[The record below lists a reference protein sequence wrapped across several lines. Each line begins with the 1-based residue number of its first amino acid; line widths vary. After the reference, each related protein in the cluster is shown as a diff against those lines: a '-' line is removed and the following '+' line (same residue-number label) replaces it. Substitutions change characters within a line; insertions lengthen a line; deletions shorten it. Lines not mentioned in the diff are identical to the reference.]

1 MPTIDDIVNGF
12 AQDLLRQERAA
23 ASQMVR
29 VYGEAW
35 SRIKKQ
41 IASLNTEY
49 DRAVKAEQSVGLDW
63 YYRSRRALELQ
74 AQIVSELNKFTQYAN
89 GKVTTEQAKII
100 TQTRQQVEDL
110 MRLRLGPEPPGVYVA
125 FNTLPT
131 KTIETMVGM
140 NQPGSPLTRLLI
152 KAAAEGAQA
161 AQDALIQGIALGQ
174 NPRKIAPAIRDAL
187 GKTLNQALTIAR
199 TEMLRAQRIT
209 SQETYNANQ
218 DVVKGWRWSAALDG
232 RTCPSCFA
240 MHGTEHPNSEAFASH
255 PSCRCNAQP
264 LTYTYEELGA
274 RYGIDLSAADKA
286 GPTFEELAKK
296 YNMSDKQIKSITMRT
311 MSGED
316 AFKTLSNTEQRSI
329 LGPSKWVAWKDGAIK
344 FDDLSVKT
352 YSAEWGVGRRVP
364 TLDEL
369 GVTKQKLEDVLK

>member
-1 MPTIDDIVNGF
+1 MPTIDDVVNGF

-49 DRAVKAEQSVGLDW
+49 EQARKAKQSVGLDW

-74 AQIVSELNKFTQYAN
+74 TQIVSELNKFTQYAK
-89 GKVTTEQAKII
+89 GQVTANQAKII
-100 TQTRQQVEDL
+100 AQTRQQAEDL
-110 MRLRLGPEPPGVYVA
+110 MRLRLGPEPPGVYVG
-125 FNTLPT
+125 FNALPV

-140 NQPGSPLTRLLI
+140 NQSGSPLTRLLI
-152 KAAAEGAQA
+152 KASAKGAQE
-161 AQDALIQGIALGQ
+161 AQDALIQGIALGK
-174 NPRKIAPAIRDAL
+174 NPRAIASEIRDAL

-209 SQETYNANQ
+209 SQETYRANP
-218 DVVKGWRWSAALDG
+218 DVVKGWIWSAALDE
-232 RTCPSCFA
+232 RTCASCYV
-240 MHGTEHPNSEAFASH
+240 MHGTEHPNSEKFASH
-255 PSCRCNAQP
+255 PSCRCTCVPQ
-264 LTYTYEELGA
+264 TYTYAELGA

-286 GPTFEELAKK
+286 WPTFEELAKK
-296 YNMSDKQIKSITMRT
+296 YNMSAKQIEMITRRQMT
-311 MSGED
+311 GED
-316 AFKTLSNTEQRSI
+316 AFKSLSDTEQRNI
-329 LGPSKWVAWKDGAIK
+329 LGPSKYAAWKDGK
-344 FDDLSVKT
+344 FEFSALSVKT
-352 YSAEWGVGRRVP
+352 YSADWGDGRRVP

-369 GVTKQKLEDVLK
+369 GITKEKLE